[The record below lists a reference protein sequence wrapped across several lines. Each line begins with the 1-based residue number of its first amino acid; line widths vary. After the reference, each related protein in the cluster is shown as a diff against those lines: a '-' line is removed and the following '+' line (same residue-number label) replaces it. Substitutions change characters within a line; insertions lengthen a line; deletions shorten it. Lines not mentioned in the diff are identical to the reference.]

1 MSAINNPDDARLLY
15 RMSCKG
21 PASYELPRT
30 DSDDWIEAN
39 INPPSRSPNPEN
51 PKDVGQPTGY
61 HRALAISSTC
71 RC

>member
-1 MSAINNPDDARLLY
+1 
-15 RMSCKG
+15 MSCKG